1 MAEDRKDGLSDE
13 DFMSGW
19 TAPDQF
25 GVPFNLMGHHPEE
38 FFSMLGRIVTLSA
51 SLENRLLVFYQSLV
65 GAAQNEFTGVP
76 AGKLLKRCRGE
87 LHRLDGRPDDRQ
99 LTEDFLAKAAAIT
112 ERRSH
117 YVHNLWPA
125 QPGGRL
131 FGGDRRASKAS
142 SRQSQSNQRSKRCT
156 LTLPRWSN
164 SSKYATGT
172 GCSP

>member
-1 MAEDRKDGLSDE
+1 
-13 DFMSGW
+13 
-19 TAPDQF
+19 
-25 GVPFNLMGHHPEE
+25 
-38 FFSMLGRIVTLSA
+38 MLGRIVTLSA
-51 SLENRLLVFYQSLV
+51 SLRTACWSSINRWSEPRRTSSQAS
-65 GAAQNEFTGVP
+65 

-99 LTEDFLAKAAAIT
+99 LTEDFLAKAAAVT

-125 QPGGRL
+125 QPGGAYS
-131 FGGDRRASKAS
+131 GGDRRVSKAS
-142 SRQSQSNQRSKRCT
+142 SRQSHSNQRSKRCT

-172 GCSP
+172 GWSP